1 MYDFS
6 EKKLLIDI
14 NDHNFVLIAGEFDDQ
29 LNFKIIDKEII
40 KSKGIKNGKIDNL
53 SESYESLSKG
63 LIALEKKTD
72 LIFKT
77 ANVLVDTFDIE
88 SINVS
93 GFQTL
98 NGNQILSNDIS
109 FILNNLKNKLT
120 QTENHKKIIHL
131 FNANYCL
138 DNNYLENIPIGLR
151 GNLYSHELSFFLIN
165 SNDFKSI
172 VHLLNKCNLK
182 PERVLLKKFI
192 EGVQLIQK
200 YKVESFI
207 KINIL
212 KNSININLFENSSF
226 IFYQHFKFGSDLIK
240 RDVAKILEL
249 KFETIEKIFVNTN
262 FEKVNKDGLLDQ
274 KYFEKDKFKQIKLN
288 FILEIILAR
297 VSEIVEIILEKNI
310 NFNHL
315 KNKKIITFLSFED
328 VSIANNLNYYF
339 KKFLKH
345 KSVDYPIKNNYHLE
359 LMEIFGE
366 LIGKGW
372 DKEALPMII
381 KKKSFISNIFSS
393 LFD

>member
-1 MYDFS
+1 M
-6 EKKLLIDI
+6 
-14 NDHNFVLIAGEFDDQ
+14 
-29 LNFKIIDKEII
+29 
-40 KSKGIKNGKIDNL
+40 
-53 SESYESLSKG
+53 
-63 LIALEKKTD
+63 
-72 LIFKT
+72 
-77 ANVLVDTFDIE
+77 
-88 SINVS
+88 
-93 GFQTL
+93 
-98 NGNQILSNDIS
+98 
-109 FILNNLKNKLT
+109 
-120 QTENHKKIIHL
+120 
-131 FNANYCL
+131 
-138 DNNYLENIPIGLR
+138 
-151 GNLYSHELSFFLIN
+151 
-165 SNDFKSI
+165 
-172 VHLLNKCNLK
+172 
-182 PERVLLKKFI
+182 
-192 EGVQLIQK
+192 
-200 YKVESFI
+200 
-207 KINIL
+207 
-212 KNSININLFENSSF
+212 
-226 IFYQHFKFGSDLIK
+226 IK

-262 FEKVNKDGLLDQ
+262 FEKFNKDGLLDQ

-315 KNKKIITFLSFED
+315 KNKNITTFLCFED

-345 KSVDYPIKNNYHLE
+345 KSADYPIENNYHLE